1 MGAWE
6 IIVSDQ
12 RKYVSAFEVV
22 PFQTERV
29 NSALEGL
36 IVIDYI
42 PPPIRRCRR
51 RQSPKAR
58 CGTNPLWE
66 VNWTLEGCTRS
77 RATSAL

>member
-1 MGAWE
+1 MRAWE

-36 IVIDYI
+36 IVINYI
-42 PPPIRRCRR
+42 LLPNRRCRR
-51 RQSPKAR
+51 RRSPEAT

-66 VNWTLEGCTRS
+66 TLEVR
-77 RATSAL
+77 